1 MRKKYLM
8 LMLVLSGFP
17 LASIWAQ
24 DTVRVNFTG
33 VDTALKGQNLTMYL
47 RNPVTGQFVDSLK
60 VTPIDSTNFTLSFNS
75 VAAGNYYLD
84 FFSDV
89 NSNGSYDSPPDNS
102 WRIMLDSL
110 KGDTTIVWMYDT
122 NYTDIKW
129 QTGGDTSLVD
139 VGINFHS
146 FSPHVGQNLYV
157 YLRDHSNGD
166 RMDSLFVTPVDTAEF
181 AIVFDSVKTGSYNVD
196 FWADKDNNGSYDKPP
211 QDHAWRIELMN
222 LEKDTIVD
230 FTHNTDFVDIFPVED
245 TTGGND
251 STIKVSIDFAGF
263 DSAVDKNLI
272 VYLRDPQTN
281 EFVDSVKVTPIDSNA
296 FTVVFNTVNVNNN
309 YNIDF
314 YTDVNGNGK
323 YDAPPLDNAWRLQ
336 VINVVSDTVIMFM
349 YDTVYTDI
357 GLGQATPVK
366 QVDGDAEFYAFPNP
380 VQDELNVSL
389 STGGTG
395 LSVYNVTGALVL
407 HKSLTASDRLVRLNV
422 SALKPGMYILR
433 LNTLSGMSQKKF
445 LKE

>member
-1 MRKKYLM
+1 
-8 LMLVLSGFP
+8 
-17 LASIWAQ
+17 
-24 DTVRVNFTG
+24 
-33 VDTALKGQNLTMYL
+33 
-47 RNPVTGQFVDSLK
+47 
-60 VTPIDSTNFTLSFNS
+60 
-75 VAAGNYYLD
+75 
-84 FFSDV
+84 
-89 NSNGSYDSPPDNS
+89 
-102 WRIMLDSL
+102 
-110 KGDTTIVWMYDT
+110 
-122 NYTDIKW
+122 
-129 QTGGDTSLVD
+129 
-139 VGINFHS
+139 
-146 FSPHVGQNLYV
+146 
-157 YLRDHSNGD
+157 
-166 RMDSLFVTPVDTAEF
+166 MDSLFVTPVDTAEF